1 MSTKFTQEQKQA
13 MVERYFAGEPAK
25 SIAENSRVSRSTL
38 YLWINEYKDKAGY
51 KDISLKKIKTTIQHA
66 EYLEKMVE
74 LLQDW
79 CASCTSL
86 QERLYHI
93 ERLSAE
99 YPVNL
104 LCKTFKV
111 TKGTYYNH
119 TLRNKRENSQFNQKC
134 AMLRP
139 IIKDLFDESHQIL
152 GTTKMTAIL
161 NERGYH
167 VSFTTVSKLMQE
179 MELYSIRNG
188 AKSHYEQNR
197 RKKRENLLHQNFTAS
212 APNKIWVSDV
222 TQFTVNNF
230 RFYICAIIDIFS
242 RKVISYHISKNNSTQ
257 LAKITFKK
265 AYESRK
271 PEGELLFHTDNGSNY
286 ISATFM
292 KYLDSLHVKQSFSRA
307 YTPYDNSVC
316 ESFFSSMKREELYR
330 YKYPTVAEFKRSI
343 DKYINFFNSERPH
356 KTLKYKT
363 PNVYEENFW
372 LEQSVYV
379 N

>member
-1 MSTKFTQEQKQA
+1 MRTKFTQEQKQA
-13 MVERYFAGEPAK
+13 MVERYFAGETAK
-25 SIAENSRVSRSTL
+25 GIAEGSGVSRSTL
-38 YLWINEYKDKAGY
+38 YLWINEDKDKAGY

-119 TLRNKRENSQFNQKC
+119 TLRNKRKNSQFNQKC

-152 GTTKMTAIL
+152 GATKMTAIL

-167 VSFTTVSKLMQE
+167 VSFTTVSKLM
-179 MELYSIRNG
+179 
-188 AKSHYEQNR
+188 
-197 RKKRENLLHQNFTAS
+197 
-212 APNKIWVSDV
+212 
-222 TQFTVNNF
+222 
-230 RFYICAIIDIFS
+230 
-242 RKVISYHISKNNSTQ
+242 
-257 LAKITFKK
+257 
-265 AYESRK
+265 
-271 PEGELLFHTDNGSNY
+271 
-286 ISATFM
+286 
-292 KYLDSLHVKQSFSRA
+292 
-307 YTPYDNSVC
+307 
-316 ESFFSSMKREELYR
+316 
-330 YKYPTVAEFKRSI
+330 
-343 DKYINFFNSERPH
+343 
-356 KTLKYKT
+356 
-363 PNVYEENFW
+363 
-372 LEQSVYV
+372 
-379 N
+379 